1 MRTRQFILILAILV
15 FGEGFV
21 SAKQYT
27 DNNPTTNVETS
38 FDDAKAKA
46 LQVLKTVY
54 QKYDALSTLTMD
66 IDVTIMD
73 GDYAYKK
80 SGNAS
85 IKGDKFKLDTEDEK
99 IVSDGKSMWVYL
111 KGDKS
116 LQISNATKNNQ
127 NFFCYPTKLLQKYQ
141 SSCAVELV
149 SQTNGGYTVQ
159 FNAYN
164 DDCPYETIK
173 VSINKNYQITKIS
186 VLEAEDMGY
195 TISIS
200 NIKKNINL
208 NDTTFKFNTNSID
221 KSKVRDLRTK

>member
-1 MRTRQFILILAILV
+1 MRTRQLVFILALMV
-15 FGEGFV
+15 FGGGYV
-21 SAKQYT
+21 SAKQYI
-27 DNNPTTNVETS
+27 DNLPSNSETS
-38 FDDAKAKA
+38 FYDSKAKA

-54 QKYDALSTLTMD
+54 QRYDALSSLTMD

-80 SGNAS
+80 TGST
-85 IKGDKFKLDTEDEK
+85 IVKGDKFKLDTEDEK
-99 IVSDGKSMWVYL
+99 IVSDGQSMWVYL
-111 KGDKS
+111 KSDKS
-116 LQISNATKNNQ
+116 LQITDATEDNQ

-141 SSCAVELV
+141 SSCAVELIG
-149 SQTNGGYTVQ
+149 QANGNYTVQ

-195 TISIS
+195 TISIN
-200 NIKKNINL
+200 NIKKNVSL
-208 NDTTFKFNTNSID
+208 SDSTFKFNTASVD
-221 KSKVRDLRTK
+221 KSKTRDLRTK

>member
-1 MRTRQFILILAILV
+1 MRTRQIILIIAILV
-15 FGEGFV
+15 FGEGYV

-27 DNNPTTNVETS
+27 DNHPSNVESS
-38 FDDAKAKA
+38 FDDSKAKA

-54 QKYDALSTLTMD
+54 QRYDALNSLTMD
-66 IDVTIMD
+66 INVTIMD
-73 GDYAYKK
+73 GDYSYKK
-80 SGNAS
+80 VGKAS
-85 IKGDKFKLDTEDEK
+85 VKGDKFKLDTEDEK

-111 KGDKS
+111 KSDKS
-116 LQISNATKNNQ
+116 LQITNATKDNQ

-149 SQTNGGYTVQ
+149 GQANGGYTVQ

-200 NIKKNINL
+200 NVKKNVSLSEN
-208 NDTTFKFNTNSID
+208 TFKFDTNSVS
-221 KSKVRDLRTK
+221 KSKIRDLRKK